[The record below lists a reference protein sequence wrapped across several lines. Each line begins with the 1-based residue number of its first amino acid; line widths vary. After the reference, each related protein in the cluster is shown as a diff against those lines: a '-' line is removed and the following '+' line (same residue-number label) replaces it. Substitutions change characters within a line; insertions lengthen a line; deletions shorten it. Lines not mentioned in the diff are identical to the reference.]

1 MSIFLI
7 ASIAIASLVCPFALA
22 YVWVMRLWDEDGERG
37 SRAVLGWLSLALV
50 TSAVIVYWL
59 SLSFSFGNPGGP
71 EWDVHF
77 HHWSRI
83 SIGVVALG
91 FLCGVF
97 GSGKEKWVVLA
108 ASFVVPLS
116 WAVVGA
122 LR

>member
-7 ASIAIASLVCPFALA
+7 ATITIASLVCPFALA
-22 YVWVMRLWDEDGERG
+22 YVWVMRLWDRDGDRDR
-37 SRAVLGWLSLALV
+37 RAVLGWTSLALV
-50 TSAVIVYWL
+50 TSAVAVYWL
-59 SLSFSFGNPGGP
+59 SYSFSFGNPGGP
-71 EWDVHF
+71 EWDLHF

-83 SIGVVALG
+83 SIGLVALG
-91 FLCGVF
+91 FICGVF

-116 WAVVGA
+116 WAVSAA